1 MTNSRVFLD
10 VYMGDEEEHMRAQS
24 AYDATAAILVKNAAI
39 YALPSLP
46 ADLSP
51 EQQDMLQELDVLW
64 HPPSSCR
71 SAC

>member
-1 MTNSRVFLD
+1 
-10 VYMGDEEEHMRAQS
+10 MGDKEDHMRAQS

-51 EQQDMLQELDVLW
+51 EQQDMLKELDVL
-64 HPPSSCR
+64 
-71 SAC
+71 